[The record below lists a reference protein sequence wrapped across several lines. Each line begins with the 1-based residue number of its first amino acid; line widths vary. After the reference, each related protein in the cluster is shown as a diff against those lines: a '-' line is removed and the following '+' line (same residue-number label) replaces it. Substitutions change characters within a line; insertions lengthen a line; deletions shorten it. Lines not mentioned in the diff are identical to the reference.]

1 MKEKLKEIV
10 YIQNEIEEL
19 EKVIKKEKEKFEES
33 IEPNKV
39 KIEALKS
46 KLLPLKETIE
56 SDVLKKYE
64 ETKEKKYEGG
74 VGVQERKVINY
85 DEEKVFEWAL
95 DKKMFLSLDKK
106 SFEKVADSLK
116 DVPTVE
122 ISKKTIITW
131 PKTIKLED

>member
-1 MKEKLKEIV
+1 MREELRKIV
-10 YIQNEIEEL
+10 DIQNEIEEL
-19 EKVIKKEKEKFEES
+19 EKVIKEEKEKFEKS

-46 KLLPLKETIE
+46 NLLPLKETIE
-56 SDVLKKYE
+56 NDVLKKYE

-74 VGVQERKVINY
+74 VGIQERKVINY

-95 DKKMFLSLDKK
+95 EKKMFLSLDKK
-106 SFEKVADSLK
+106 SFEKVAENIGA
-116 DVPTVE
+116 PTVKVE
-122 ISKKTIITW
+122 KKIIATW